1 MLQCRTVDLGGVSV
15 PTLLYS
21 RQPNLPPLPT
31 LGFLESC
38 LWVLLTVLLFVAFS
52 SLGAFLCIFIILFLV
67 SLSTAPLP
75 AQTHSAQS
83 SGLLFLGGTV
93 RRAVRQINDLHSQ
106 GLCFGDLHSL
116 RMCVSKTTV
125 TSPLTRS
132 DNPWIQWTWFFFKSY
147 LNQTQGLC
155 MCECRACVCAR
166 AHVRA
171 HACVCLKRARLLLQ
185 TSLRRGLLP
194 PNSLHDSSQKSNDTR
209 DFLAGISQME
219 CDRNTE
225 WRLECRN
232 FDRHAAFATKHI
244 W

>member
-1 MLQCRTVDLGGVSV
+1 MLQCRTVDLGGSSV

-52 SLGAFLCIFIILFLV
+52 SLGAFLCIFIILYLV

-116 RMCVSKTTV
+116 RMCVPKTTV

-132 DNPWIQWTWFFFKSY
+132 DNPWIQ
-147 LNQTQGLC
+147 
-155 MCECRACVCAR
+155 
-166 AHVRA
+166 
-171 HACVCLKRARLLLQ
+171 
-185 TSLRRGLLP
+185 
-194 PNSLHDSSQKSNDTR
+194 
-209 DFLAGISQME
+209 
-219 CDRNTE
+219 
-225 WRLECRN
+225 
-232 FDRHAAFATKHI
+232 
-244 W
+244 

>member
-155 MCECRACVCAR
+155 MCECRACVCVRVRTCALM
-166 AHVRA
+166 HV
-171 HACVCLKRARLLLQ
+171 CVLNEQDFSCRLLWEEGFCPLIVY
-185 TSLRRGLLP
+185 TILLRSLMT
-194 PNSLHDSSQKSNDTR
+194 HET
-209 DFLAGISQME
+209 F
-219 CDRNTE
+219 
-225 WRLECRN
+225 
-232 FDRHAAFATKHI
+232 
-244 W
+244 